1 MNNKK
6 LMEIIVGIFM
16 ILGML
21 ALLLLALKVSGLK
34 EYASRDAIAI
44 TAVFEDIGDLKAR
57 APVKVAGVTIG
68 EVYAIHLNHKT
79 FRAWVTM
86 LIDRHTELP
95 VDSSASILSVSLLGS
110 NYIAIT
116 PGFSEKTIKDGGEI
130 AETHSAVILE
140 NLIGE
145 AIFKP
150 KEENK

>member
-1 MNNKK
+1 VNNKK
-6 LMEIIVGIFM
+6 LIEIVVGIFM

-34 EYASRDAIAI
+34 EYASKDAIAV
-44 TAVFEDIGDLKAR
+44 TAVFEDIGDLKVR

-68 EVYAIHLNHKT
+68 EVYAIKLNHKT
-79 FRAWVTM
+79 FRAKVTM
-86 LIDRHTELP
+86 LIDRRTELP

-110 NYIAIT
+110 NYISIT
-116 PGFSEKTIKDGGEI
+116 PGFSDEIIKDGGEI
-130 AETHSAVILE
+130 TETHSAIILE

-150 KEENK
+150 KEEKK